1 MTMTGTVK
9 NYPLQTYSINFK
21 LNVTEYKNGTV
32 DGVAVKTGTAPFL
45 QPIPPAQFNLVFGD
59 PWVYSFRVLDAD
71 NDLIS
76 TNVKLGVAS
85 VFIQFDKGSNI
96 FNIARNNT
104 AELVGSFPISIEVID
119 LFKNTNTYSFSLIIT
134 CPAGYLQSSSNTCSP
149 PVAEIPL

>member
-1 MTMTGTVK
+1 M
-9 NYPLQTYSINFK
+9 QT
-21 LNVTEYKNGTV
+21 
-32 DGVAVKTGTAPFL
+32 
-45 QPIPPAQFNLVFGD
+45 
-59 PWVYSFRVLDAD
+59 
-71 NDLIS
+71 S

-134 CPAGYLQSSSNTCSP
+134 CPAGYL
-149 PVAEIPL
+149 